1 VVREIVLYVPAGG
14 HRATAD
20 IARGSAIVGEPR
32 AGAEEVE
39 VYFEGAVFGRENTRT
54 LAERVKHAA
63 ARMLERYPTAAAR
76 AVPREALLAVGTFDF
91 REGRIWLTGPDSEAA
106 VAAWLGTPRLDPSEL
121 AERPRGRLR
130 MPDAAPPV
138 PDVSVAVTR
147 SLGEALIERAGI
159 ERDAEGRWVA
169 GDGRRTSAV
178 SEALIWALVAIAEGE

>member
-1 VVREIVLYVPAGG
+1 MVREIVLYVLAGG

-32 AGAEEVE
+32 SGAEEVKP
-39 VYFEGAVFGRENTRT
+39 YFEGAVFGQENMRT
-54 LAERVKHAA
+54 LAERAKHAA

-76 AVPREALLAVGTFDF
+76 VVPRVALLAVGTFDF

-106 VAAWLGTPRLDPSEL
+106 VAAWLGTPRLDPAEL

-130 MPDAAPPV
+130 ALDAAPLV

-159 ERDAEGRWVA
+159 ERDAGGRWVA
-169 GDGRRTSAV
+169 ADGRRTSAV
-178 SEALIWALVAIAEGE
+178 SEALIWALVVIADEE

>member
-14 HRATAD
+14 HRATAG

-39 VYFEGAVFGRENTRT
+39 VYFEGAVFGQENMRT
-54 LAERVKHAA
+54 LAERAKHAA
-63 ARMLERYPTAAAR
+63 ARMLERYPTGAAR
-76 AVPREALLAVGTFDF
+76 VVPREALLAVGTFDF

-106 VAAWLGTPRLDPSEL
+106 VAAWLGMPRLDPAEL

-130 MPDAAPPV
+130 TPDAARPV

-147 SLGEALIERAGI
+147 SLGEALIERAGVK
-159 ERDAEGRWVA
+159 RDCEGLWVD
-169 GDGRRTSAV
+169 GEGRRTSAIA
-178 SEALIWALVAIAEGE
+178 EALIWALVAIAEEA

>member
-1 VVREIVLYVPAGG
+1 MVREIVLYVPVGG

-20 IARGSAIVGEPR
+20 IARASAIVGEPR
-32 AGAEEVE
+32 AGAEEVK
-39 VYFEGAVFGRENTRT
+39 VYFEGAVFGQVNMCT
-54 LAERVKHAA
+54 LAERAKHAA
-63 ARMLERYPTAAAR
+63 AQMLERCPTAAAR
-76 AVPREALLAVGTFDF
+76 VVPREALLAVGTFDF

-121 AERPRGRLR
+121 AERPRGWLR
-130 MPDAAPPV
+130 APDAMPPV

-169 GDGRRTSAV
+169 ADGRHTSALN
-178 SEALIWALVAIAEGE
+178 EALIWALVAIAEEE